1 MTKSKP
7 KWRVWWIVRGD
18 DGDSYFCESK
28 EEADCAQDTNKANDV
43 PFETLHVI
51 EYTALEEAERE
62 IAELKQTLEDS
73 HIGDVAWL
81 KRCEIAENDRNEA
94 RLECERLKNENV
106 SLDGELMNLSGDDN
120 LAERIL
126 SWAKERD
133 EARLEWDMLKHS
145 YDDLHAYMEKQSAKL
160 ATAEA
165 ALEHIS
171 IKNPSKFAVTEAAD
185 MAVEF
190 NNEAKDALA
199 KIRGT

>member
-126 SWAKERD
+126 SWTK
-133 EARLEWDMLKHS
+133 
-145 YDDLHAYMEKQSAKL
+145 KL
-160 ATAEA
+160 ATAVE

-199 KIRGT
+199 KIRGLK